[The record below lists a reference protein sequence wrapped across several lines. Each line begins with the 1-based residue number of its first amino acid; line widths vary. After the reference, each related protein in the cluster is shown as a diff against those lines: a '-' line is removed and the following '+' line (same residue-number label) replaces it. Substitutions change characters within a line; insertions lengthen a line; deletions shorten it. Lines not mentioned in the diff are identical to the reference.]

1 MAIIAISR
9 ELGSYGIDN
18 AQQVAKA
25 LGYDYVDRQVL
36 EGVFRQYGLTKYKD
50 LTTSALGLRDII
62 NANNLLIISML
73 NEILEA
79 LAHRGNVVIM
89 GRGSFAILNDYEDVL
104 TVRIQAPFS
113 VRVDRVME
121 REGLSDRAIAEAQVR
136 ENDRIQSRF
145 VQMFYAKRWDQETHF
160 NLVVDTGS
168 LSSEMAVNWIIEG
181 ARALEAKEH
190 DKGATLTSGIEVD
203 PVLMDAINKAMAHPL
218 PNLLDDS
225 GSAA

>member
-1 MAIIAISR
+1 MAVIAISR

-18 AQQVAKA
+18 AQRVAKA
-25 LGYDYVDRQVL
+25 LGYDYVDRHIL

-62 NANNLLIISML
+62 NANNLLIVSML

-79 LAHRGNVVIM
+79 LAYRGNVVIL

-104 TVRIQAPFS
+104 TVRIQAPFPA
-113 VRVDRVME
+113 RVERIME
-121 REGLSDRAIAEAQVR
+121 REKLTDRATAEARVR
-136 ENDRIQSRF
+136 ENDNIQSRF

-181 ARALEAKEH
+181 ARALEVKEF
-190 DKGATLTSGIEVD
+190 DRGAVLTKDIKVD
-203 PVLMDAINKAMAHPL
+203 PVLMDAINEAMAHPL
-218 PNLLDDS
+218 PDLPVDS
-225 GSAA
+225 DQPA

>member
-1 MAIIAISR
+1 MAVIAISR

-25 LGYDYVDRQVL
+25 LGYDYVDRHVL
-36 EGVFRQYGLTKYKD
+36 EGVFRQYGLTKYND

-62 NANNLLIISML
+62 NANNLLIIAML

-89 GRGSFAILNDYEDVL
+89 GRGSFAILNDFEDVL
-104 TVRIQAPFS
+104 TVRIQAPFPI
-113 VRVDRVME
+113 RVERIME
-121 REGLSDRAIAEAQVR
+121 RENLTDRAIAEDMVK
-136 ENDRIQSRF
+136 ESDNIQSRF
-145 VQMFYAKRWDQETHF
+145 VQMFYAKRWELETQF

-181 ARALEAKEH
+181 AQALDAKKF
-190 DKGATLTSGIEVD
+190 DKGANLTKDIKVD
-203 PVLMDAINKAMAHPL
+203 PVLMDAINEALENPL
-218 PNLLDDS
+218 PDLPDNSDQP
-225 GSAA
+225 